1 MAKGC
6 RVSSEGDE
14 TIPVLHEPSDGIE
27 IVVLS
32 PWYVASRT
40 ELNKDLFNKLKLLKR
55 SVFSLPDLNSISA
68 STMRISVS

>member
-14 TIPVLHEPSDGIE
+14 TIPVPHEPSDGVE

-32 PWYVASRT
+32 PWHVASRT
-40 ELNKDLFNKLKLLKR
+40 VLNKDLFNKLKLLKR

-68 STMRISVS
+68 STMRTSVS